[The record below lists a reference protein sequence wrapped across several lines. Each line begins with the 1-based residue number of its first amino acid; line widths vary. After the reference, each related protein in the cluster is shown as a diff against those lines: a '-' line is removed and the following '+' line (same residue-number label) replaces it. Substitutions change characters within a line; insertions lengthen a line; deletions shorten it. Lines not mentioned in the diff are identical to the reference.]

1 MESQRSLLVIGL
13 LLVSYLLW
21 VEYRDAYGPQP
32 ITPPVQQTSANQGVP
47 SVSSANG
54 EIPTTSSLPTI
65 GNNIASD
72 IPVSD
77 SIVPAISALETNR
90 DRYITVKTDTL
101 DLTIDL
107 VGGDVV
113 RADLV
118 KYPIT
123 QGGNDSYQLLKPD
136 IERLHIA
143 QSGLVGKSGPDA
155 NPKGRPLYSTSRT
168 DFLLEG
174 DTLSVPLTWSNAEGL
189 SVTKTFVFKRD
200 HHVVEVKYDIKN
212 NTNAPAIMAQFAQL
226 KQTTLD
232 QPGGSMF
239 MPIYRGGAYSTKDDK
254 YDKFA
259 FGDFQDDKLNVVT
272 IGGWTGMIEH
282 YFVTAWVPPQ
292 EQSNT
297 ITSRIVDNNFAIIG
311 YTGQPVTIAV
321 NGEDTISSQLYM
333 GPKTQSVLA
342 AIAPGLDLTV
352 DYGFLFMI
360 SQPLF
365 SLLMW
370 IQSIVI
376 NWGLAIICVTIVVKG
391 AMYWLTKKQYESM
404 AKMRNLQPKMAQ
416 LKERF
421 GDDRQKL
428 SQAMMEMYKKEKV
441 NPMGGCFPLL
451 LQMPIFLALYWVLLE
466 SVELRHADF
475 IFWIT
480 DLSVADPYYVLP
492 ILTGASMFLLQR
504 LQPMTITDP
513 LQQKIMTYMPVAMS
527 IFFFFF
533 PAGLVL
539 YWLISNVITLVQA
552 KIIYASMEKRGISSK
567 GQTDVK

>member
-21 VEYRDAYGPQP
+21 VEYQDAYGPKP
-32 ITPPVQQTSANQGVP
+32 ATLPVQQSTTSQGIP
-47 SVSSANG
+47 SVGSATG
-54 EIPTTSSLPTI
+54 EIPSNSSVPALPTTS
-65 GNNIASD
+65 AAD
-72 IPVSD
+72 IPVTQSVLPTVSD
-77 SIVPAISALETNR
+77 VDTNSER
-90 DRYITVKTDTL
+90 FITIKTDTL
-101 DLTIDL
+101 DLTVDL
-107 VGGDVV
+107 IGGDVV

-118 KYPIT
+118 KYPVT
-123 QGGNDSYQLLKPD
+123 QGADDSYQLLKPE
-136 IERLHIA
+136 IARLHIA

-155 NPKGRPLYSTSRT
+155 NPKGRPLYSASQNTFT
-168 DFLLEG
+168 LEG
-174 DTLSVPLTWSNAEGL
+174 DTLNVPLTWQSADGL
-189 SVTKTFVFKRD
+189 SVTKTFVFQRNE
-200 HHVVEVKYDIKN
+200 HVVNVNYDVQN
-212 NTNAPAIMAQFAQL
+212 NTSAPATFAQFAQL
-226 KQTTLD
+226 KQTTLE

-239 MPIYRGGAYSTKDDK
+239 MPIYRGGAYSTQDDK
-254 YDKFA
+254 YEKFG
-259 FGDFQDDKLNVVT
+259 FGDFEDEKLNTATV
-272 IGGWTGMIEH
+272 GGWTGMIEH

-292 EQSNT
+292 TETNT

-311 YTGQPVTIAV
+311 YTGEPMTVAV
-321 NGEDTISSQLYM
+321 NGEGQLSSQLYM

-352 DYGFLFMI
+352 DYGFLWMI

-365 SLLMW
+365 SLLTW
-370 IQSIVI
+370 IQGIVI

-421 GDDRQKL
+421 GDDRQKM

-552 KIIYASMEKRGISSK
+552 KIIYASMERRGISAK
-567 GQTDVK
+567 G

>member
-21 VEYRDAYGPQP
+21 VEYQDAYGPKP
-32 ITPPVQQTSANQGVP
+32 ATLPVQQTTASQGIP
-47 SVSSANG
+47 SVSSADG
-54 EIPTTSSLPTI
+54 EIPSNSS
-65 GNNIASD
+65 
-72 IPVSD
+72 
-77 SIVPAISALETNR
+77 VPAIGNTTASDVPVSQTAVPQISTLETNS
-90 DRYITVKTDTL
+90 DRFITVTTDTL
-101 DLTIDL
+101 DITIDL

-118 KYPIT
+118 KYPVT
-123 QGGNDSYQLLKPD
+123 QGADDSYQLLKPD
-136 IERLHIA
+136 IDRLHIA
-143 QSGLVGKSGPDA
+143 QSGLVGKSGPDS
-155 NPKGRPLYSTSRT
+155 NPKGRPLYSTSKA
-168 DFLLEG
+168 DFTLDG
-174 DTLSVPLTWSNAEGL
+174 DTLNVPLTWSSAEGL
-189 SVTKTFVFKRD
+189 SVTKTFVFRRD
-200 HHVVEVKYDIKN
+200 QHVVDVSYNVKN
-212 NTNAPAIMAQFAQL
+212 NTDTAVTMAQFAQL

-239 MPIYRGGAYSTKDDK
+239 MPIYRGGAYSTQDDK
-254 YDKFA
+254 YEKFG
-259 FGDFQDDKLNVVT
+259 FGDFEDEKLNAVT
-272 IGGWTGMIEH
+272 VGGWAGMIEH

-292 EQSNT
+292 EQTNT
-297 ITSRIVDNNFAIIG
+297 ITSRIVDNTFAIIG
-311 YTGQPVTIAV
+311 YTGKPITIAANSEEV
-321 NGEDTISSQLYM
+321 IASQLYM

-342 AIAPGLDLTV
+342 ALAPGLDLTV
-352 DYGFLFMI
+352 DYGFLWMI

-365 SLLMW
+365 SLLTW
-370 IQSIVI
+370 IQGIVI

-421 GDDRQKL
+421 GDDRQKM

-466 SVELRHADF
+466 SVELRHASF

-539 YWLISNVITLVQA
+539 YWLISNVITLIQA
-552 KIIYASMEKRGISSK
+552 KIIYASMERRGISSK
-567 GQTDVK
+567 A

>member
-1 MESQRSLLVIGL
+1 
-13 LLVSYLLW
+13 
-21 VEYRDAYGPQP
+21 
-32 ITPPVQQTSANQGVP
+32 
-47 SVSSANG
+47 
-54 EIPTTSSLPTI
+54 
-65 GNNIASD
+65 
-72 IPVSD
+72 
-77 SIVPAISALETNR
+77 
-90 DRYITVKTDTL
+90 
-101 DLTIDL
+101 
-107 VGGDVV
+107 
-113 RADLV
+113 
-118 KYPIT
+118 
-123 QGGNDSYQLLKPD
+123 
-136 IERLHIA
+136 
-143 QSGLVGKSGPDA
+143 
-155 NPKGRPLYSTSRT
+155 
-168 DFLLEG
+168 
-174 DTLSVPLTWSNAEGL
+174 
-189 SVTKTFVFKRD
+189 
-200 HHVVEVKYDIKN
+200 
-212 NTNAPAIMAQFAQL
+212 
-226 KQTTLD
+226 
-232 QPGGSMF
+232 
-239 MPIYRGGAYSTKDDK
+239 
-254 YDKFA
+254 
-259 FGDFQDDKLNVVT
+259 
-272 IGGWTGMIEH
+272 MIEH
-282 YFVTAWVPPQ
+282 YFVTAWIPPQ
-292 EQSNT
+292 EQTNT
-297 ITSRIVDNNFAIIG
+297 ITSRIVDSNFAIIG
-311 YTGQPVTIAV
+311 YTGEPVTIPV
-321 NGEDTISSQLYM
+321 NGERTISSQLYM

-342 AIAPGLDLTV
+342 AISPGLDLTV
-352 DYGFLFMI
+352 DYGFLWMI

-365 SLLMW
+365 SLLIW
-370 IQSIVI
+370 IQGIVI

-421 GDDRQKL
+421 GDDRQKM
-428 SQAMMEMYKKEKV
+428 SAAMMEMYKKEKV

-567 GQTDVK
+567 G

>member
-21 VEYRDAYGPQP
+21 VEYQDAYGPKP
-32 ITPPVQQTSANQGVP
+32 VTPPVQQTTANQGVP
-47 SVSSANG
+47 SVGSGNG
-54 EIPTTSSLPTI
+54 
-65 GNNIASD
+65 D
-72 IPVSD
+72 
-77 SIVPAISALETNR
+77 VPASSSVPVANNNSAADVPVGQTAMPQTNAVDTKS
-90 DRYITVKTDTL
+90 DRFITIKTDTL
-101 DLTIDL
+101 DVTIDL
-107 VGGDVV
+107 LGGDVV

-118 KYPIT
+118 KYPVT
-123 QGGNDSYQLLKPD
+123 QGANDSYQLLKPD
-136 IERLHIA
+136 VARLHIA
-143 QSGLVGKSGPDA
+143 QSGLVGKSGPDGNA
-155 NPKGRPLYSTSRT
+155 KGRPLYRANKASYK
-168 DFLLEG
+168 LEG
-174 DTLSVPLTWSNAEGL
+174 DILSVPLSWESADGL
-189 SVTKTFVFKRD
+189 KVTKTFVFRRKQHLID
-200 HHVVEVKYDIKN
+200 VNFDVTN
-212 NTNAPAIMAQFAQL
+212 NTSAPATLQQFAQL
-226 KQTTLD
+226 KQTTAD

-239 MPIYRGGAYSTKDDK
+239 MPIYRGGAYSTQDDK
-254 YDKFA
+254 YEKFA
-259 FGDFQDDKLNVVT
+259 FGDFEDDKLNVVT
-272 IGGWTGMIEH
+272 VGGWTGMIEH

-292 EQSNT
+292 EQTNT
-297 ITSRIVDNNFAIIG
+297 ITSRIFNDKFAIIG
-311 YTGQPVTIAV
+311 YTGELTTVPV
-321 NGEDTISSQLYM
+321 NGQATISSQLYM

-342 AIAPGLDLTV
+342 AISPGLDLTV
-352 DYGFLFMI
+352 DYGFLWMI

-365 SLLMW
+365 SLLTW
-370 IQSIVI
+370 IQGIVI

-421 GDDRQKL
+421 GDDRQKM

-475 IFWIT
+475 VFWIT

-539 YWLISNVITLVQA
+539 YWLVSNIITLVQA
-552 KIIYASMEKRGISSK
+552 KIIYASMERRGLSAK
-567 GQTDVK
+567 K

>member
-21 VEYRDAYGPQP
+21 VEYQDAYGPKP
-32 ITPPVQQTSANQGVP
+32 AKLPVQQSTTSQGIP
-47 SVSSANG
+47 SVGSATG
-54 EIPTTSSLPTI
+54 EIPSNSSVPALPTTS
-65 GNNIASD
+65 AAD
-72 IPVSD
+72 IPVTQSVLPTVSD
-77 SIVPAISALETNR
+77 VDTNSER
-90 DRYITVKTDTL
+90 FITIKTDTL
-101 DLTIDL
+101 DLTVDL
-107 VGGDVV
+107 IGGDVV

-118 KYPIT
+118 KYPVT
-123 QGGNDSYQLLKPD
+123 QGADDSYQLLKPE
-136 IERLHIA
+136 IARLHIA

-155 NPKGRPLYSTSRT
+155 NPKGRPLYSASQNTFT
-168 DFLLEG
+168 LEG
-174 DTLSVPLTWSNAEGL
+174 DTLNVPLTWQSADGL
-189 SVTKTFVFKRD
+189 SVTKTFVFQRNE
-200 HHVVEVKYDIKN
+200 HVVNVNYDVQN
-212 NTNAPAIMAQFAQL
+212 NTSAPATFAQFAQL
-226 KQTTLD
+226 KQTTLE

-239 MPIYRGGAYSTKDDK
+239 MPIYRGGAYSTQDDK
-254 YDKFA
+254 YEKFG
-259 FGDFQDDKLNVVT
+259 FGDFEDEKLNTATV
-272 IGGWTGMIEH
+272 GGWTGMIEH

-292 EQSNT
+292 TETNT

-311 YTGQPVTIAV
+311 YTGEPMTVAV
-321 NGEDTISSQLYM
+321 NGEGQLSSQLYM

-352 DYGFLFMI
+352 DYGFLWMI

-365 SLLMW
+365 SLLTW
-370 IQSIVI
+370 IQGIVI

-421 GDDRQKL
+421 GDDRQKM

-552 KIIYASMEKRGISSK
+552 KIIYASMERRGISAK
-567 GQTDVK
+567 G

>member
-21 VEYRDAYGPQP
+21 VEYQDAYGPKP
-32 ITPPVQQTSANQGVP
+32 ATPPVQQTAASQGIP
-47 SVSSANG
+47 SVSSADG
-54 EIPTTSSLPTI
+54 EIPSNSSVPAI
-65 GNNIASD
+65 GNNTASD
-72 IPVSD
+72 VPVSQTA
-77 SIVPAISALETNR
+77 VPQISTLETNS
-90 DRYITVKTDTL
+90 DRFITVSTDTL

-118 KYPIT
+118 KYPVT
-123 QGGNDSYQLLKPD
+123 QDGDDSYQLLKPD
-136 IERLHIA
+136 IGRLHIA
-143 QSGLVGKSGPDA
+143 QSGLVGKSGPDS
-155 NPKGRPLYSTSRT
+155 NPKGRPLYSTSKA
-168 DFLLEG
+168 DFTLDG
-174 DTLSVPLTWSNAEGL
+174 DKLNVPLTWSSAEGL
-189 SVTKTFVFKRD
+189 SVTKTFVFRRD
-200 HHVVEVKYDIKN
+200 QHVVDVTYNVKN
-212 NTNAPAIMAQFAQL
+212 NTNAAVTLAQFAQL

-239 MPIYRGGAYSTKDDK
+239 MPIYRGGAYSTQDDK
-254 YDKFA
+254 YEKFG
-259 FGDFQDDKLNVVT
+259 FGDFEDEKLNAVT
-272 IGGWTGMIEH
+272 IGGWAGMIEH

-292 EQSNT
+292 EQTNT
-297 ITSRIVDNNFAIIG
+297 ITSRIVDNTFAIIG
-311 YTGQPVTIAV
+311 YTGKPVTIAA
-321 NGEDTISSQLYM
+321 NAEDTISSQLYM

-342 AIAPGLDLTV
+342 ELAPGLDLTV
-352 DYGFLFMI
+352 DYGFLWMI

-365 SLLMW
+365 SLLTW
-370 IQSIVI
+370 IQGIVI

-421 GDDRQKL
+421 GDDRQKM

-539 YWLISNVITLVQA
+539 YWLVSNVITLVQA
-552 KIIYASMEKRGISSK
+552 KIIYASMERRGISSK
-567 GQTDVK
+567 A

>member
-21 VEYRDAYGPQP
+21 VEYQDAYGPKP
-32 ITPPVQQTSANQGVP
+32 ATLPVQQTTASQGIP
-47 SVSSANG
+47 SVSVADG
-54 EIPTTSSLPTI
+54 EIPSNSSVPAL
-65 GNNIASD
+65 GNDTASD
-72 IPVSD
+72 VPVSQD
-77 SIVPAISALETNR
+77 VMPQVRPLETNS
-90 DRYITVKTDTL
+90 DRFITVTTDTL
-101 DLTIDL
+101 DITIDL

-123 QGGNDSYQLLKPD
+123 QGADDSYQLLKPE
-136 IERLHIA
+136 IGRLHIA
-143 QSGLVGKSGPDA
+143 QSGLVGKSGPDS
-155 NPKGRPLYSTSRT
+155 NPKGRPLYSTT
-168 DFLLEG
+168 KAEF
-174 DTLSVPLTWSNAEGL
+174 TLDDETLHVPLTWSSAEGL
-189 SVTKTFVFKRD
+189 SVTKTFVFRRD
-200 HHVVEVKYDIKN
+200 KHVVDVTYDVKN
-212 NTNAPAIMAQFAQL
+212 NTNAAVTVAQFAQL

-239 MPIYRGGAYSTKDDK
+239 MPIYRGGAYSTQDDK
-254 YDKFA
+254 YEKFG
-259 FGDFQDDKLNVVT
+259 FGDFEDEKLNAVT
-272 IGGWTGMIEH
+272 VGGWAGMIEH
-282 YFVTAWVPPQ
+282 YFVTAWIPPQ
-292 EQSNT
+292 EQTNT
-297 ITSRIVDNNFAIIG
+297 ITSRIVDNTFAIIG
-311 YTGQPVTIAV
+311 YTGKPVTIAAS
-321 NGEDTISSQLYM
+321 GEDTISSQLYM

-352 DYGFLFMI
+352 DYGFLWMI

-365 SLLMW
+365 SLLTW
-370 IQSIVI
+370 IQGIVI
-376 NWGLAIICVTIVVKG
+376 NWGFAIICVTIVVKG

-421 GDDRQKL
+421 GDDRQKM

-466 SVELRHADF
+466 SVELRHASF

-539 YWLISNVITLVQA
+539 YWLISNVITLIQA
-552 KIIYASMEKRGISSK
+552 KIIYASMERRGISSK
-567 GQTDVK
+567 A

>member
-21 VEYRDAYGPQP
+21 VEYQDAYGPKP
-32 ITPPVQQTSANQGVP
+32 VSAPVQQTTANQGVP
-47 SVSSANG
+47 SVGSGNG
-54 EIPTTSSLPTI
+54 
-65 GNNIASD
+65 D
-72 IPVSD
+72 
-77 SIVPAISALETNR
+77 VPASTSVTNASNNSAADVPVGQSAVPQANAVDTQSER
-90 DRYITVKTDTL
+90 FITVKTDTL
-101 DLTIDL
+101 DISIDL
-107 VGGDVV
+107 LGGDVV

-118 KYPIT
+118 KYPVT
-123 QGGNDSYQLLKPD
+123 QGANDSYQLLKPD
-136 IERLHIA
+136 DARLHIA

-155 NPKGRPLYSTSRT
+155 NAKGRPLYSANKKSYK
-168 DFLLEG
+168 LEG
-174 DTLSVPLTWSNAEGL
+174 DILSVPLTWESAEGL
-189 SVTKTFVFKRD
+189 KVTKTFVFRRKQ
-200 HHVVEVKYDIKN
+200 HVIDVNFDVKN
-212 NTNAPAIMAQFAQL
+212 NTSAPATVQQFAQL
-226 KQTTLD
+226 KQTTAD

-239 MPIYRGGAYSTKDDK
+239 MPIYRGGAYSTQEDK
-254 YDKFA
+254 YEKFA
-259 FGDFQDDKLNVVT
+259 FGDFEDDKLNVVT
-272 IGGWTGMIEH
+272 VGGWTGMIEH

-292 EQSNT
+292 EQTNT
-297 ITSRIVDNNFAIIG
+297 ITSRIFNNKYAIIG
-311 YTGQPVTIAV
+311 YTGELTTVPVD
-321 NGEDTISSQLYM
+321 GEATISSQLYM
-333 GPKTQSVLA
+333 GPKTQSVLK

-352 DYGFLFMI
+352 DYGFLWMI

-370 IQSIVI
+370 IQGIVI

-421 GDDRQKL
+421 GDDRQKM

-539 YWLISNVITLVQA
+539 YWLVSNIITLVQA
-552 KIIYASMEKRGISSK
+552 KIIYASMERRGLSAK
-567 GQTDVK
+567 K

>member
-1 MESQRSLLVIGL
+1 MESQRPLLIIGL

-21 VEYRDAYGPQP
+21 IEYQETYGPQP
-32 ITPPVQQTSANQGVP
+32 LTPPAQTVADQGIPSVP
-47 SVSSANG
+47 SA
-54 EIPTTSSLPTI
+54 TTSSIPSATTAPSASTASATDIPTSPQAQTAQAEI
-65 GNNIASD
+65 NTASD
-72 IPVSD
+72 
-77 SIVPAISALETNR
+77 R
-90 DRYITVKTDTL
+90 FITVTTDTL
-101 DLTIDL
+101 DITIDL
-107 VGGDVV
+107 VGGDIV

-118 KYPIT
+118 KYPVT
-123 QGGNDSYQLLKPD
+123 QDSNDSYQLLKPD
-136 IERLHIA
+136 LARLHIA
-143 QSGLVGKSGPDA
+143 QSGLVGAQGPDS
-155 NPKGRPLYSTSRT
+155 NPKGRPQYSTSKT
-168 DFLLEG
+168 NFELNGETLL
-174 DTLSVPLTWSNAEGL
+174 VPLTWSSAEGL
-189 SVTKTFVFKRD
+189 SITKTFVFTAD
-200 HHVVEVKYDIKN
+200 QHIVDVNYTIEN
-212 NTNAPAIMAQFAQL
+212 NTGSVASMSQFAQL
-226 KQTTLD
+226 KQTTLE
-232 QPGGSMF
+232 QEGGSMF
-239 MPIYRGGAYSTKDDK
+239 MPIYRGGAYSTADDK
-254 YDKFA
+254 YVKFN
-259 FGDFQDDKLNVVT
+259 FGDFEDEKLNAT
-272 IGGWTGMIEH
+272 TKGGWTGMIEH

-292 EQSNT
+292 DQTNL

-311 YTGQPVTIAV
+311 YTGTPIAV
-321 NGEDTISSQLYM
+321 ESGTQAQVSSRIYM

-342 AIAPGLDLTV
+342 EIAPGLDLTV
-352 DYGFLFMI
+352 DYGILWWL

-365 SLLMW
+365 SLLTW

-416 LKERF
+416 LKERY
-421 GDDRQKL
+421 GDDRQKM
-428 SQAMMEMYKKEKV
+428 SQGMMELYKKEKV

-492 ILTGASMFLLQR
+492 ILTGASMWLLQK

-513 LQQKIMTYMPVAMS
+513 LQQKIMTFMPVAMS

-539 YWLISNVITLVQA
+539 YWLVSNVITLIQA
-552 KIIYASMEKRGISSK
+552 KIIYASMEKRGISAK
-567 GQTDVK
+567 G